1 MRRAWFFVEFSCKM
15 SQNILKIAVA
25 DTAIIVRMGVLAA
38 LKRVLGSNTVYL
50 EMSHPEDFETKV
62 MSFSPSVIV
71 VSPSFGGTFD
81 VAARRKSIEEYAHG
95 VKFVALVSCVVPASA
110 LAGFDAQL
118 SIYDTED
125 DLLSLFTSL
134 SRAEEKVEAE
144 MAEGESEALSAREK
158 QVVKGVVSGLAN
170 KEIADQM
177 NISVYTVLT
186 HRRNIARKL
195 NIHSSIA
202 LAIYAISNKLV
213 TVDEVKE

>member
-1 MRRAWFFVEFSCKM
+1 M

-50 EMSHPEDFETKV
+50 EISHPEDFETKV

-134 SRAEEKVEAE
+134 SSAEEKVEAE

>member
-1 MRRAWFFVEFSCKM
+1 
-15 SQNILKIAVA
+15 
-25 DTAIIVRMGVLAA
+25 
-38 LKRVLGSNTVYL
+38 
-50 EMSHPEDFETKV
+50 
-62 MSFSPSVIV
+62 
-71 VSPSFGGTFD
+71 
-81 VAARRKSIEEYAHG
+81 
-95 VKFVALVSCVVPASA
+95 
-110 LAGFDAQL
+110 
-118 SIYDTED
+118 
-125 DLLSLFTSL
+125 
-134 SRAEEKVEAE
+134 